1 MVSLDLSRGTAPAP
15 PARRVWRQALFD
27 ARNAVRNGEN
37 LLLTLVIPIGVLVLV
52 LKTPLGGERTAPE
65 ALVAAASLAVLAT
78 AFTSQAISTG
88 FDRRYGVLRMLGLVP
103 LGARGL
109 LAARVIVS
117 LMIIAVQVVILI
129 TLTGLLTGWWPT
141 DPAQILQAGFGVL
154 LAIWGLTAWA
164 LFIAGTLRAEA
175 TLAVAN
181 AIFLILMFG
190 GGLVVPADSLPWAG
204 VAYLLPTGALVD
216 AMSQPVLA
224 PIPLLILGAWG
235 AVGTV
240 LAGRF
245 FRWET

>member
-1 MVSLDLSRGTAPAP
+1 MTLDLSRGTAPAP
-15 PARRVWRQALFD
+15 AMRRIWRQALFD
-27 ARNAVRNGEN
+27 AGNAARNGEN
-37 LLLTLVIPIGVLVLV
+37 LLLTLVIPVGVLLLV

-109 LAARVIVS
+109 LAARVLVS
-117 LMIIAVQVVILI
+117 LLIIAVQVLILVIL
-129 TLTGLLTGWWPT
+129 TGVLSGWWPT
-141 DPAQILQAGFGVL
+141 GPAQILQAGLGVL
-154 LAIWGLTAWA
+154 LAVWGLTSWA
-164 LFIAGTLRAEA
+164 LRIAEA

-181 AIFLILMFG
+181 AVFLVLMFG
-190 GGLVVPADSLPWAG
+190 GGLAIPAQSLPWAG
-204 VAYLLPTGALVD
+204 LAGFLPTGALVD

-224 PIPLLILGAWG
+224 ASPLAILVVWG
-235 AVGTV
+235 VVGTV

-245 FRWET
+245 FRWES